1 MVWYSPLLNN
11 FLLDIVVWVLSLCYI
26 WTPYQIFCLQ
36 IFFQVQFATILIGK
50 CLAFLLQSCSVGWKP
65 IGVLWF
71 PVFFPYK
78 ETHFCFPPPHVQ
90 KPLTFRSLWPM
101 LISRSFITSGFVLIC
116 FTESDL
122 LWDQKPM
129 QIFTGSYLISH
140 GLLLKKLLFPF
151 VYSPLLCC
159 RWIDHRNFNLFLDS
173 QLFFMDLILCVLF
186 ITSTMLSWWS

>member
-1 MVWYSPLLNN
+1 MFSLEWDKGWGLEFVLGEGIGLVV
-11 FLLDIVVWVLSLCYI
+11 FLGDLVWVLSMFYV

-101 LISRSFITSGFVLIC
+101 LISRSFITSGFSLIC
-116 FTESDL
+116 FTESEV

-129 QIFTGSYLISH
+129 WLFRCNHLIFPW
-140 GLLLKKLLFPF
+140 PF
-151 VYSPLLCC
+151 IEEALVPICIFSPP
-159 RWIDHRNFNLFLDS
+159 
-173 QLFFMDLILCVLF
+173 
-186 ITSTMLSWWS
+186 LS